1 MKRFCQIRIDSR
13 FLSAVVSLAC
23 DGLLRNEQNPSL
35 SFPSTC
41 FYCALNHAVF
51 DIGLCLVTSLNPS
64 HVCEHSHSWDLEQCV
79 GFSLKLSEAVKRGFN
94 ELAIIHAK
102 LLHWSYRE
110 TKTTENDNNSGRF
123 IIISKM
129 ISVHKKITEK
139 EKQSFSNASN
149 ITVCLTS
156 FWTVPSV
163 QTERTFVH
171 LDTGCWDPCCSSPA
185 R

>member
-1 MKRFCQIRIDSR
+1 M
-13 FLSAVVSLAC
+13 SLAC

-41 FYCALNHAVF
+41 FYCVLNHAVF

-64 HVCEHSHSWDLEQCV
+64 HVCENSPCIDSWDLEQCI
-79 GFSLKLSEAVKRGFN
+79 GFSLKLSEAVKRGLN

-110 TKTTENDNNSGRF
+110 TKTTENDNNLGRF

-139 EKQSFSNASN
+139 EKQSFSNTCIKDN
-149 ITVCLTS
+149 C
-156 FWTVPSV
+156 VP
-163 QTERTFVH
+163 
-171 LDTGCWDPCCSSPA
+171 D
-185 R
+185 